1 MSLKRISYIDM
12 AKGIGI
18 ILVVAGHSGFLSEPL
33 LNWIMSFHMPLF
45 FILSGMLLSHTN
57 ATRQTMSAFLKKKAR
72 GILIPYFSFSGLSI
86 LFSAILD
93 TADFASYLPNAL
105 VQTFTLYGI
114 SVLWFL
120 PALFLGETTFLF
132 IRKKTSLVASGILYI
147 IICLLTVLCVNTYH
161 YHYVIDFEN
170 NLSVLGAYLIA
181 VLVRTGIAISF
192 LAMGYYLQHF
202 VFRTEKKKAVY
213 AFCSVLFLLLNLFLS
228 AKNGK
233 VDLNYMLF
241 NNYLLYFSAALF
253 GSLFVICLC
262 AALPAWK
269 PILIAGKH
277 SLIIMATHMNCRFLG
292 ICYAVGNIA
301 VALLPFIGNT
311 GYILVCSVT
320 MLILEIIAIYMI
332 DRFFPFLIGSTK
344 KDLIPSRKY

>member
-1 MSLKRISYIDM
+1 MTSKRISYIDM

-18 ILVVAGHSGFLSEPL
+18 ILVVAGHTGFLSDTL

-57 ATRQTMSAFLKKKAR
+57 ADRQNMSAFLKKKAR
-72 GILIPYFSFSGLSI
+72 TILVPYFSFSVLSI

-93 TADFASYLPNAL
+93 TGSFASYLPNAL

-120 PALFLGETTFLF
+120 PALFLGETVFLF
-132 IRKKTSLVASGILYI
+132 IRKKTSLLVSGILYFV
-147 IICLLTVLCVNTYH
+147 ICLLTVFCVNTYH
-161 YHYVIDFEN
+161 YHYIIDFEN

-181 VLVRTGIAISF
+181 VFVRTGIAISF

-202 VFRTEKKKAVY
+202 IFCAEKKKGIY
-213 AFCSVLFLLLNLFLS
+213 AFCSLLFLLLNIFLS
-228 AKNGK
+228 SKNGK

-241 NNYLLYFSAALF
+241 NNYLLYFSAALC

-262 AALPAWK
+262 AALPALT
-269 PILIAGKH
+269 PLLATGKH
-277 SLIIMATHMNCRFLG
+277 SLIIMATHMNCRLLG
-292 ICYAVGNIA
+292 VCYTIGNVAVS
-301 VALLPFIGNT
+301 LLPSIGNT
-311 GYILVCSVT
+311 GYILICCIT
-320 MLILEIIAIYMI
+320 MILLEIIAIHTI
-332 DRFFPFLIGSTK
+332 SRVFPFLLGTTK
-344 KDLIPSRKY
+344 KR

>member
-1 MSLKRISYIDM
+1 MTVKRISYIDM

-18 ILVVAGHSGFLSEPL
+18 ILVVAGHSGFLSESAL
-33 LNWIMSFHMPLF
+33 TWIMSFHMPLF

-57 ATRQTMSAFLKKKAR
+57 ADRQNMSSFLKKKAR
-72 GILIPYFSFSGLSI
+72 SILIPYFSFSALSI

-93 TADFASYLPNAL
+93 NASFASYLPNAL
-105 VQTFTLYGI
+105 LQTFTFYGI

-120 PALFLGETTFLF
+120 PALFLGETVFLF
-132 IRKKTSLVASGILYI
+132 IRKKTTLLVSGILYLV
-147 IICLLTVLCVNTYH
+147 ICLLTVLGANTYH

-170 NLSVLGAYLIA
+170 IMSLLGAYFIA
-181 VLVRTGIAISF
+181 VFVRTGIAISF

-202 VFRTEKKKAVY
+202 VFCAEKKKALY
-213 AFCSVLFLLLNLFLS
+213 ALSSVLFLLLNIFLS
-228 AKNGK
+228 ARNGK

-262 AALPAWK
+262 AALPTWT
-269 PILIAGKH
+269 PILAAGKH

-292 ICYAVGNIA
+292 ICYAVGNVA
-301 VALLPFIGNT
+301 VTLLPFLRNT
-311 GYILVCSVT
+311 GYILICSLT
-320 MLILEIIAIYMI
+320 MIILEIIAIYSI
-332 DRFFPFLIGSTK
+332 NRFFPFLIGTSKTA
-344 KDLIPSRKY
+344 